1 MASEWPKRSLK
12 ELGVTLIDC
21 VHKTPA
27 AVENGIPYIGIP
39 QMDNGRIN
47 FDAEPRLISES
58 DFVKWTEKANPKYGD
73 VVLSRR
79 CNPGETAYVPRD
91 AKFALGQNLVLLRP
105 EGKEIHPEFL
115 RWAVQGKEWW
125 DEVERYK
132 NPGAIFDS
140 LKCADIPK
148 FQIPFPPV
156 VEQKKISRFLSSIS
170 GKIELNRQINQTL
183 EQIAQALFKSWFV
196 DFDPVID
203 NALAAGN
210 PIPDELQERA
220 ERRQQQRAKP
230 EHQPLPEH
238 IRQLFP
244 SEFELTESLGW
255 VPKGWTIRALDEIAT
270 KLKTLTIELD
280 IKDGDVIFSWSGTL
294 MIDIWCGG
302 KAALNQHLFK
312 VSSNDY
318 PRWFYYLQTLSHLE
332 NFQRIASDKAVTM
345 GHIKRGDL
353 SNAKCLVP
361 SSDIINMTT
370 KILEPLIEKKIES
383 RLGSNQ
389 LTLVRDTLLP
399 KLISGELRI
408 PETQS
413 QIEQALA

>member
-270 KLKTLTIELD
+270 FLNGL
-280 IKDGDVIFSWSGTL
+280 
-294 MIDIWCGG
+294 
-302 KAALNQHLFK
+302 ALQKFRPT
-312 VSSNDY
+312 ND
-318 PRWFYYLQTLSHLE
+318 E
-332 NFQRIASDKAVTM
+332 
-345 GHIKRGDL
+345 
-353 SNAKCLVP
+353 
-361 SSDIINMTT
+361 
-370 KILEPLIEKKIES
+370 
-383 RLGSNQ
+383 RLHGQ
-389 LTLVRDTLLP
+389 
-399 KLISGELRI
+399 
-408 PETQS
+408 
-413 QIEQALA
+413 

>member
-1 MASEWPKRSLK
+1 MRGYTDNNERAS
-12 ELGVTLIDC
+12 
-21 VHKTPA
+21 
-27 AVENGIPYIGIP
+27 
-39 QMDNGRIN
+39 
-47 FDAEPRLISES
+47 
-58 DFVKWTEKANPKYGD
+58 
-73 VVLSRR
+73 
-79 CNPGETAYVPRD
+79 
-91 AKFALGQNLVLLRP
+91 
-105 EGKEIHPEFL
+105 
-115 RWAVQGKEWW
+115 
-125 DEVERYK
+125 
-132 NPGAIFDS
+132 
-140 LKCADIPK
+140 ADIDK
-148 FQIPFPPV
+148 QYV
-156 VEQKKISRFLSSIS
+156 V
-170 GKIELNRQINQTL
+170 
-183 EQIAQALFKSWFV
+183 
-196 DFDPVID
+196 
-203 NALAAGN
+203 
-210 PIPDELQERA
+210 
-220 ERRQQQRAKP
+220 
-230 EHQPLPEH
+230 
-238 IRQLFP
+238 
-244 SEFELTESLGW
+244 
-255 VPKGWTIRALDEIAT
+255 
-270 KLKTLTIELD
+270 
-280 IKDGDVIFSWSGTL
+280 KDGDVIFSWSGTL